1 MWGFMLGQL
10 FVELNR
16 HLKKNK
22 YIYIYM
28 GDGESQAFNDR
39 EFKEAGHCYP

>member
-16 HLKKNK
+16 HLKNI

-28 GDGESQAFNDR
+28 GDSESLAFNDG